1 MPNNQNINIPQLFE
15 SLFRILSSQRFLN
28 KEGLGGNKAI
38 FVQPYNI
45 SKQREIDSQIN
56 SLVKRL
62 TSNNIPVLSI
72 DLYELCLS
80 ILETKGALLK
90 VFETEGSF
98 TKREFKRA
106 LHGSLDSKTTILPSI
121 MDLMKNT
128 DYKLILIHGVDKVFP
143 FLSMV
148 SILVNIQSILNNE
161 PVVFFYPGE
170 YDNYSLNLFGRINED
185 NEYRAFN
192 LNNYN

>member
-15 SLFRILSSQRFLN
+15 SLFKILSSQRFLN

-45 SKQREIDSQIN
+45 SKQRKIDSQIN

-72 DLYELCLS
+72 DLYELSLS
-80 ILETKGALLK
+80 ILGTKGVLHK

-106 LHGSLDSKTTILPSI
+106 LHGSLDTKTTILPSI

-128 DYKLILIHGVDKVFP
+128 EYKLILIHGVDKVFP